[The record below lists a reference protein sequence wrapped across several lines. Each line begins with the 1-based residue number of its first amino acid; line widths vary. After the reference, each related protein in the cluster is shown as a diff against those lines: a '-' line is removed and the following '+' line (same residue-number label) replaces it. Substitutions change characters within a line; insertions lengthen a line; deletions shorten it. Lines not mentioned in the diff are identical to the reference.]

1 MSELQNSPLHLAIIK
16 AFPLGDFSNEAIA
29 LLSKF
34 NEGKPIRVSNLGESE
49 RQVISRLQNAGLIE
63 TRRYPIRTNGMFA
76 GFATSYVY
84 SADLDYGGETKQSD
98 GSKLRNIIYWLL
110 IGFGYATA
118 LFLTGF
124 LSK

>member
-1 MSELQNSPLHLAIIK
+1 MSELQNSPLHLAIIR
-16 AFPLGDFSNEAIA
+16 AFPQSDFHARSTEV
-29 LLSKF
+29 LSKF
-34 NEGKPIRVSNLGESE
+34 KEGELIKASGLDTEE
-49 RQVISRLQNAGLIE
+49 RKVLLDLSTAGLIE

-84 SADLDYGGETKQSD
+84 SVELDYGGEKKQSD